1 MTESADQ
8 ARQEVEIRAC
18 CGNLRWA
25 LLEAVESLPGGAH
38 VGALR
43 WGPAEI
49 PVDIEVGAAPADR
62 AVQSILD
69 AARRRLGSGV
79 ACYAGRGALLIDA
92 GRAPPHRDR
101 AARASGPAP
110 EISR

>member
-49 PVDIEVGAAPADR
+49 PLDVEVGAGPADR

-69 AARRRLGSGV
+69 ATRRRLGSG
-79 ACYAGRGALLIDA
+79 ASCYAGRGALLVDA
-92 GRAPPHRDR
+92 GRAPPHRRRPGD
-101 AARASGPAP
+101 AGDPGP
-110 EISR
+110 EMSR

>member
-1 MTESADQ
+1 MTEPAGQ

-25 LLEAVESLPGGAH
+25 LLEVVESLPGGAH

-49 PVDIEVGAAPADR
+49 PVDVEVGAGPADR

-69 AARRRLGSGV
+69 AARRRLGSG
-79 ACYAGRGALLIDA
+79 AFCYAGRGALLIDA
-92 GRAPPHRDR
+92 APAPPHRR
-101 AARASGPAP
+101 RPAHASGAGP

>member
-1 MTESADQ
+1 ADQ

-49 PVDIEVGAAPADR
+49 PVDVEVGAGPADR

-69 AARRRLGSGV
+69 AARRQLGAGA
-79 ACYAGRGALLIDA
+79 ACCAGRGALLRTD
-92 GRAPPHRDR
+92 GGGAPPRRRRPAH
-101 AARASGPAP
+101 ASDPGP

>member
-1 MTESADQ
+1 MTEPADQ

-49 PVDIEVGAAPADR
+49 PVDVEVGAGPADR

-69 AARRRLGSGV
+69 AARRRLGSG
-79 ACYAGRGALLIDA
+79 ASCYAGRGALLIDA
-92 GRAPPHRDR
+92 GRAPPHHDR
-101 AARASGPAP
+101 PARASDPAL

>member
-25 LLEAVESLPGGAH
+25 LLDAVESLPGGAH

-49 PVDIEVGAAPADR
+49 PVDVEVGAGSADR
-62 AVQSILD
+62 VVQSILD
-69 AARRRLGSGV
+69 AARRRLGSG
-79 ACYAGRGALLIDA
+79 ASCYAGRGVLLIDA
-92 GRAPPHRDR
+92 GRAPPRHRL
-101 AARASGPAP
+101 AQASDPGP

>member
-8 ARQEVEIRAC
+8 ARREVEIRAC

-38 VGALR
+38 VSALR

-49 PVDIEVGAAPADR
+49 PLDIEVRAGPADR

-69 AARRRLGSGV
+69 AARQRLGSG
-79 ACYAGRGALLIDA
+79 ASCYAGRGALVIDV
-92 GRAPPHRDR
+92 GRAPPHRR
-101 AARASGPAP
+101 HPALAGHPGP
-110 EISR
+110 ETSR